1 MGLLSVLVGSLR
13 VLKRLSGEFVSGQVI
28 FFSVMLGGSAMS
40 MRGEHVKFSGLLVG
54 VFHDL
59 S

>member
-1 MGLLSVLVGSLR
+1 MSLLCVLVGSFR
-13 VLKRLSGEFVSGQVI
+13 VLEGLPGEFVSGQVI
-28 FFSVMLGGSAMS
+28 FFSVMLGGSAVGLG
-40 MRGEHVKFSGLLVG
+40 GEHVKFSGLLVG

>member
-1 MGLLSVLVGSLR
+1 MGLLCVLVGSLGMFEG
-13 VLKRLSGEFVSGQVI
+13 LSGEFVSGQVI
-28 FFSVMLGGSAMS
+28 FFSVMFGGGPMGLGGK
-40 MRGEHVKFSGLLVG
+40 HVEFSGLLVG